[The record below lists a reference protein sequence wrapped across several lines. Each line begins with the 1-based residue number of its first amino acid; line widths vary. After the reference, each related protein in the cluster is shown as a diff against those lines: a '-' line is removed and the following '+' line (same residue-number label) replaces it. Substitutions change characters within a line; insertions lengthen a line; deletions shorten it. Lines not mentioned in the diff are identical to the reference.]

1 MTVYNDELY
10 HWGIKGMKWGV
21 RRYQNPDGTLTS
33 AGKKRYSSDDYKNG
47 IKKAG
52 NVAKQLLKDTAHPM
66 DKNGWTNRP
75 KSDPNPWYGSQR
87 KVAEKL
93 ERHSTKAR
101 SNNPKKMTDEE
112 LNQRIARMQKEK
124 QYMELN
130 KSTSPGKAYVTD
142 LLKTA
147 GNKIVGGAAGA
158 IGGVAGKAAVDAVLN
173 HYGDIAVAAVNA
185 TGSDALKKAVVTA
198 AMTSAVKK
206 S

>member
-33 AGKKRYSSDDYKNG
+33 AGRKRYSGDDYKNG
-47 IKKAG
+47 VKKAV
-52 NVAKQLLKDTAHPM
+52 NATKQLLKDTARPM
-66 DKNGWTNRP
+66 DKDDHRT
-75 KSDPNPWYGSQR
+75 WYGAQKR
-87 KVAEKL
+87 TAERLKQ
-93 ERHSTKAR
+93 HSTKAR

-124 QYMELN
+124 QYMDLK
-130 KSTSPGKAYVTD
+130 KSTTPGKAYVTD

-158 IGGVAGKAAVDAVLN
+158 IGGVAGKVAVDAVLN

-185 TGSDALKKAVVTA
+185 TGNETIKKAVITA
-198 AMTSAVKK
+198 AISSAVRK

>member
-1 MTVYNDELY
+1 VTVYNDELC

-21 RRYQNPDGTLTS
+21 RRYQNQDGTLTS
-33 AGKKRYSSDDYKNG
+33 AGRKRYSADDYKNG
-47 IKKAG
+47 VKKAG
-52 NVAKQLLKDTAHPM
+52 NVAKRFLKGTARPM
-66 DKNGWTNRP
+66 DKDGWTP
-75 KSDPNPWYGSQR
+75 QG
-87 KVAEKL
+87 
-93 ERHSTKAR
+93 KAHF
-101 SNNPKKMTDEE
+101 NNPKKMTDEE

-124 QYMELN
+124 QYLELK

-158 IGGVAGKAAVDAVLN
+158 IGGVAGKVAVDAVLN
-173 HYGDIAVAAVNA
+173 HYGDIAAAAVNA

-198 AMTSAVKK
+198 AMASAVKK

>member
-1 MTVYNDELY
+1 MQVYKDELY

-33 AGKKRYSSDDYKNG
+33 AGRKRYSGDDYKKVV
-47 IKKAG
+47 KKAV
-52 NVAKQLLKDTAHPM
+52 NATKQLLKDTARPM
-66 DKNGWTNRP
+66 DKDGWANKP
-75 KSDPNPWYGSQR
+75 KSDDHPWYGAQKR
-87 KVAEKL
+87 TAERL
-93 ERHSTKAR
+93 EQHSTKAR

-124 QYMELN
+124 QYMDLK

-142 LLKTA
+142 LLKTS

-158 IGGVAGKAAVDAVLN
+158 IGGVAGKVAVDAVLN

-185 TGSDALKKAVVTA
+185 TGNETIKKAVVTA
-198 AMTSAVKK
+198 AISSAVRK

>member
-1 MTVYNDELY
+1 MTVYNDELC

-21 RRYQNPDGTLTS
+21 RRYQNQDGTLTS
-33 AGKKRYSSDDYKNG
+33 AGRKRYSADDYKNG
-47 IKKAG
+47 VKKAG
-52 NVAKQLLKDTAHPM
+52 NIAKRFLKGTARPM
-66 DKNGWTNRP
+66 DKDGWAP
-75 KSDPNPWYGSQR
+75 QGKADPNPWYGSQR
-87 KVAEKL
+87 KTAEKL
-93 ERHSTKAR
+93 ERYSTKAR
-101 SNNPKKMTDEE
+101 FNNPKKMTDEE

-124 QYMELN
+124 QYLELK

-158 IGGVAGKAAVDAVLN
+158 IGGVAGKVAVDAVLN
-173 HYGDIAVAAVNA
+173 HYGDIAAAAVNA

-198 AMTSAVKK
+198 AMASAVKK

>member
-21 RRYQNPDGTLTS
+21 RRYQNQDGTLTS
-33 AGKKRYSSDDYKNG
+33 AGRKRYSADDYKNG
-47 IKKAG
+47 VKKAG
-52 NVAKQLLKDTAHPM
+52 NIAKQ
-66 DKNGWTNRP
+66 R
-75 KSDPNPWYGSQR
+75 Y
-87 KVAEKL
+87 
-93 ERHSTKAR
+93 STKAR
-101 SNNPKKMTDEE
+101 FNNPKKMTDEE

-124 QYMELN
+124 QYLELK

-158 IGGVAGKAAVDAVLN
+158 IGGVAGKVAVDAVLN
-173 HYGDIAVAAVNA
+173 HYGDIAAAAVNA

-198 AMTSAVKK
+198 AMASAVKK

>member
-1 MTVYNDELY
+1 MIVYNDELY

-52 NVAKQLLKDTAHPM
+52 NVAKQLLNGTARPM
-66 DKNGWTNRP
+66 DKDGWTNRP

-112 LNQRIARMQKEK
+112 LNQRISRMQKEK
-124 QYMELN
+124 QYLELK
-130 KSTSPGKAYVTD
+130 KSTSPGKAYVTE

-158 IGGVAGKAAVDAVLN
+158 IGGVAGKVAVDAVLN

-185 TGSDALKKAVVTA
+185 TGSDTLKKAVITA
-198 AMTSAVKK
+198 AMASAVKK